1 MNSVLFYF
9 CILKLR
15 IRISIIL
22 YVIVILSHDHISQEK
37 AVEDSKRNNVIIT
50 YLTYVDLIN
59 NT

>member
-9 CILKLR
+9 IILKLR

-22 YVIVILSHDHISQEK
+22 YVIVILSHDHISQK

>member
-9 CILKLR
+9 IILKLR

-22 YVIVILSHDHISQEK
+22 YIIVILSHDHISQEK